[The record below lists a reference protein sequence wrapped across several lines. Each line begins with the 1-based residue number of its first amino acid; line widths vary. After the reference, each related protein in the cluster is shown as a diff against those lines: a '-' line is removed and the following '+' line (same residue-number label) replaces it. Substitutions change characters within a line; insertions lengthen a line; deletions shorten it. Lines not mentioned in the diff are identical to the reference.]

1 MTGYS
6 GSIVGSGKIMNQLNS
21 HRFSGLITALVTPF
35 KDNAVDY
42 PALENLVEWQ
52 IQSGVDGLVVC
63 GTTGEA
69 PTLHWDE
76 RLKIIKACVSKAKG
90 RVSIIVGTGTNS
102 TDLTVS
108 HTCSAAACGADAALI
123 VTPYYNKPSQ
133 EGLARHFETVAA
145 STTLPIIAYS
155 VPSRTGVELTVNT
168 LDRLAQIPSIIGI
181 KDATGNEKGAEQLRC
196 IFGDRFLLLSGSDE
210 TACTFNLSGGDGFIS
225 VISNVLPHIYVALRD
240 ACRQDDWSTAT
251 YIDKKLQ
258 PIYRA
263 FALDTNP
270 CPVKYALK
278 HRREMSDD
286 VRLPL
291 VPVSADIAANIRQ
304 ALDHMGSDGRNPE
317 CLSLPT
323 LAWRV

>member
-1 MTGYS
+1 
-6 GSIVGSGKIMNQLNS
+6 MNQLRNN
-21 HRFSGLITALVTPF
+21 RFGGLITALVTPF
-35 KDNAVDY
+35 NDNAVDY
-42 PALENLVEWQ
+42 TALENLVEWQ

-69 PTLHWDE
+69 PTLNWDE
-76 RLKIIKACVSKAKG
+76 RLRIIKACVSKAKG
-90 RVSIIVGTGTNS
+90 RVAIIAGTGTNS
-102 TDLTVS
+102 TELTVS
-108 HTCSAAACGADAALI
+108 HTCSAAACGADAVLI

-133 EGLARHFETVAA
+133 EGIARHFETLAA
-145 STTLPIIAYS
+145 RTTLPIIAYN
-155 VPSRTGVELTVNT
+155 VPTRTGVELTVNT
-168 LDRLAQIPSIIGI
+168 LDRLAQIPSVIGI
-181 KDATGNEKGAEQLRC
+181 KDATGNEKGAEQLRS
-196 IFGDRFLLLSGSDE
+196 IFEDRFLLLSGSDE
-210 TACTFNLSGGDGFIS
+210 TACRFNLSGGDGFIS

-240 ACRQDDWSTAT
+240 ACRQNDWTTAA

-278 HRREMSDD
+278 HRRGISDD

-291 VPVSADIAANIRQ
+291 VAVSADTATHIRQ
-304 ALDHMGSDGRNPE
+304 ALDHMGSDGNRLG
-317 CLSLPT
+317 CLPAPT